1 MVTISW
7 LAFSIHHR
15 QCQPSS
21 KFLVLHTIPGLLFM
35 VGGLAL
41 HSLQQTVTS
50 QCLLHLTT
58 GVAIMILLPSS
69 VLDFQG
75 LSFTFDYMTDDKL
88 FDPSEQILIFLD
100 KTAGKEMANSLSVSS
115 SLSVPGSAVK
125 KGNKKPRKDVSVSFK
140 QVLEEEEEGQEEQD
154 SGGGKEN
161 VKMNGNSEVK
171 EEHNKEDMMEK
182 DISKDVNEA
191 NIDNNTQL

>member
-1 MVTISW
+1 MVAGLTVVTISW

-21 KFLVLHTIPGLLFM
+21 KFLVLHTIPGLLVL

-69 VLDFQG
+69 VRNFQG
-75 LSFTFDYMTDDKL
+75 REVT
-88 FDPSEQILIFLD
+88 
-100 KTAGKEMANSLSVSS
+100 SL
-115 SLSVPGSAVK
+115 PDGS
-125 KGNKKPRKDVSVSFK
+125 
-140 QVLEEEEEGQEEQD
+140 EEEW
-154 SGGGKEN
+154 N
-161 VKMNGNSEVK
+161 
-171 EEHNKEDMMEK
+171 
-182 DISKDVNEA
+182 
-191 NIDNNTQL
+191 